1 MGAGLLV
8 STADCPTRPH
18 LGGPHT
24 QGASTDARV
33 YVTLYSA
40 HEEGLNTGELRL
52 LDKDTLGK
60 PFGRDALDLFVVR
73 MEGLSR

>member
-1 MGAGLLV
+1 MYGV
-8 STADCPTRPH
+8 CSWDHVVC
-18 LGGPHT
+18 GGCCTP

-60 PFGRDALDLFVVR
+60 PFGRDAMDLFVV
-73 MEGLSR
+73 